1 VAAFRWTEWQISVEY
16 AVKLL
21 QGAII
26 MSDAYT
32 DDEPAKRGRDAG
44 LWRSFDQ
51 TFAEARASFTDM
63 PPDDLG
69 ANCKIGRCRDFPSR
83 RNDKSGSEERVSPAK
98 GW

>member
-1 VAAFRWTEWQISVEY
+1 LRGFSG
-16 AVKLL
+16 KLL

-51 TFAEARASFTDM
+51 TFAEARASFTDT

-69 ANCKIGRCRDFPSR
+69 QWQRFEQNPHISR
-83 RNDKSGSEERVSPAK
+83 KVLLR
-98 GW
+98 